1 MYICM
6 LKNRSGLLLDN
17 QVIFHGEQCLF
28 QDASAMDLTG
38 IEKKKNGKEG
48 KSDFY

>member
-6 LKNRSGLLLDN
+6 LKNRSGILLDN

-38 IEKKKNGKEG
+38 VEQKNEGNSKNG
-48 KSDFY
+48 SFY